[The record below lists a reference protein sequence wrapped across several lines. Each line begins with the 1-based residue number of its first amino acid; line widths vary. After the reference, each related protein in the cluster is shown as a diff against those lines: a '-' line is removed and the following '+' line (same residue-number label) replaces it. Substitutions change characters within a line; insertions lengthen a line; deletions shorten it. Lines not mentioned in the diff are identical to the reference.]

1 MRIGTSMNLLA
12 RQLRAF
18 TRTCLRGAA
27 AAAFLAAV
35 GCTDMMV
42 ERAAPNLEKASVD
55 RSAVKVDSIDIDPIM
70 RGTVASETG
79 LGHADVAVALA
90 ALEMD
95 GLVARDPGG
104 VFRAVR
110 RQGNGGSP

>member
-1 MRIGTSMNLLA
+1 MAREAAGADRI
-12 RQLRAF
+12 
-18 TRTCLRGAA
+18 AA
-27 AAAFLAAV
+27 EA
-35 GCTDMMV
+35 
-42 ERAAPNLEKASVD
+42 
-55 RSAVKVDSIDIDPIM
+55 
-70 RGTVASETG
+70 G

-110 RQGNGGSP
+110 PQASGGSR